1 MDELMVLMGTKG
13 ISAFIGL
20 LIFLVTLKYSKEL
33 FDWVET
39 NTYGLKDF
47 IMDRLDFLHIK
58 VEENKIIFFLLLMSL
73 GSGILIF
80 SICAFFGKYVLGAI
94 FGALFTFIGWKIP
107 KPLIHYLVN
116 KRIKAYSGQLVDGL
130 NLLSNG
136 LRAGLSLPQSL
147 AMVVAELPPPISQEY
162 NIILAQNR
170 IGQPLEECFEDLAK
184 RLPTEDT
191 QMFVTSINILRET
204 GGNLAETF
212 DSITEVIRERIR
224 LKQKIETLVA
234 QGMMQGYV
242 LFATPF
248 AMLVMF
254 YLNDPETMQLLFT
267 HPIGIVALIVAIGMD
282 CLGLFV
288 IFKIINIKV

>member
-1 MDELMVLMGTKG
+1 MDEIMVLLGIKG
-13 ISAFIGL
+13 ITAIIGL
-20 LIFLVTLKYSKEL
+20 IVFLTTAKHSQEL
-33 FDWVET
+33 FTWIET
-39 NTYGLKDF
+39 NTYGVKDF
-47 IMDRLDFLHIK
+47 IMERFNFLHIK
-58 VEENKIIFFLLLMSL
+58 VPENKVVITLLLMSIAP
-73 GSGILIF
+73 GILTF
-80 SICAFFGKYVLGAI
+80 SIFAI
-94 FGALFTFIGWKIP
+94 FGKFLSGAIVGFTLAIIGWKLP
-107 KPLIHYLVN
+107 KPIINYLVN
-116 KRIKAYSGQLVDGL
+116 KRMKNYSGQLVDAL
-130 NLLSNG
+130 NLLANG

-147 AMVVAELPPPISQEY
+147 AMVVSELPAPVSQEY
-162 NIILAQNR
+162 NIILQQNR

-184 RLPTEDT
+184 RMPTEDT

-224 LKQKIETLVA
+224 LTQKIESLVA

-254 YLNDPETMQLLFT
+254 YFNDPDTMKLLFT
-267 HPIGIVALIVAIGMD
+267 HPIGIVALCFAILLD